1 MELSKAQWQPS
12 GAPNPPKKP
21 ISLVFAGCVILLCIP
36 LALALL
42 GALTGVIFPK
52 KPPPPRPPSVDIA
65 DLSPTQIVEAWLG
78 KVQASDQVKASNA
91 WCLDTPEITFTGLEE
106 WSIQNEVINEDR
118 ALVAVRIKSKSKM
131 GVTQTKSGTVTLQRT
146 GYRKGERSWCIV
158 GFREL

>member
-1 MELSKAQWQPS
+1 MGPPRKQQWL
-12 GAPNPPKKP
+12 PPGPKVSP
-21 ISLVFAGCVILLCIP
+21 AVVGCVVLLCIP
-36 LALALL
+36 VALAML
-42 GALTGVIFPK
+42 GVLTGVIFPK

-158 GFREL
+158 GFREF

>member
-1 MELSKAQWQPS
+1 MEPDKRQWTP
-12 GAPNPPKKP
+12 AEPKKP
-21 ISLVFAGCVILLCIP
+21 LNLVMVGCIALLCIP
-36 LALALL
+36 LALAML
-42 GALTGVIFPK
+42 GVLTGVIFPK
-52 KPPPPRPPSVDIA
+52 KPPLPKPPPVDVA

-78 KVQASDQVKASNA
+78 KIQASDQVKASNA
-91 WCLDTPEITFTGLEE
+91 WCLDTPEVTFTGLEE

-118 ALVAVRIKSKSKM
+118 ALVAVRVKSKSKL